1 MEISVGKQAA
11 RAKADLQEQIRN
23 EITHRAVSPDQL
35 ARLLDLLPVGAE
47 VLLAQ
52 KDWSLDTT
60 ILIADALG
68 LEIEF
73 KVKNAR

>member
-1 MEISVGKQAA
+1 MEILSGKHAA
-11 RAKADLQEQIRN
+11 QAKADLQKQIRN

-60 ILIADALG
+60 FLIADALG

-73 KVKNAR
+73 KIKNAR